1 MEQLPNGITLNLPE
15 GAFPL
20 STDSMVLSH
29 FVRLPKNARV
39 LDLGSGCGTLGLLL
53 CAVNEGCRVTGVEL
67 SRDAHLA
74 ALDNIR
80 RNGLTA
86 RMESIC
92 ADVRQVPGSFPPGSF
107 DVCVSNPPYFSGGDF
122 FLVHRPER
130 LAELIIRGSEVNL
143 EAKRLCL
150 VRHRADSPVNL
161 VLLQLRKGGKPSLKW
176 EEIVLH
182 DASGAPTEQYRR
194 IYHL

>member
-1 MEQLPNGITLNLPE
+1 MTIT
-15 GAFPL
+15 
-20 STDSMVLSH
+20 S
-29 FVRLPKNARV
+29 
-39 LDLGSGCGTLGLLL
+39 
-53 CAVNEGCRVTGVEL
+53 
-67 SRDAHLA
+67 
-74 ALDNIR
+74 
-80 RNGLTA
+80 
-86 RMESIC
+86 
-92 ADVRQVPGSFPPGSF
+92 Q
-107 DVCVSNPPYFSGGDF
+107 
-122 FLVHRPER
+122 ER

>member
-1 MEQLPNGITLNLPE
+1 MCGKFPA
-15 GAFPL
+15 AFPRGAL
-20 STDSMVLSH
+20 TSASPIPPI
-29 FVRLPKNARV
+29 FP
-39 LDLGSGCGTLGLLL
+39 
-53 CAVNEGCRVTGVEL
+53 
-67 SRDAHLA
+67 A
-74 ALDNIR
+74 A
-80 RNGLTA
+80 
-86 RMESIC
+86 C
-92 ADVRQVPGSFPPGSF
+92 PPADMFGAAAWALK
-107 DVCVSNPPYFSGGDF
+107 YGGDF